1 MFQFSATNG
10 RNTVEKTT
18 NVYKEVWD
26 TLSAVD
32 VSDHTQEKGGL
43 TYLSWAWA
51 WGVLMEHYPDAEF
64 EFSEEKFF
72 PDGSC
77 QVECEVSIR
86 GASRSIWLAVMD
98 YRNNAIENPNAR
110 NISDTRMRCLVKCLA
125 IWGLGH
131 YIYAGEDVPSKA
143 DASKDKEEETVKTNG
158 KAEAIEVAERE
169 LGAKEVPGWKR
180 IVEARNYEE
189 LTQVYRE
196 NSEEWKKFG
205 DQIFGEIVRE
215 CTKRKQEF
223 KKGDK

>member
-1 MFQFSATNG
+1 M
-10 RNTVEKTT
+10 EKTT

-32 VSDHTQEKGGL
+32 VSEHTQEKGGL

-64 EFSEEKFF
+64 QFSEEKFF

-86 GASRSIWLAVMD
+86 GCKIERCGCLSWIIKQSGKT
-98 YRNNAIENPNAR
+98 AILRAR
-110 NISDTRMRCLVKCLA
+110 DISDSRAKMSRKSCLA
-125 IWGLGH
+125 FSGLGH
-131 YIYAGEDVPSKA
+131 YIYAGEDVPSKP
-143 DASKDKEEETVKTNG
+143 DASKDKEGETVKTNG
-158 KAEAIEVAERE
+158 KAEAIEVAKEE
-169 LGAKEVPGWKR
+169 LGAKEVPGWSG
-180 IVEARNYEE
+180 IVEAKNYEE

-215 CTKRKQEF
+215 CTKRKAEF

>member
-1 MFQFSATNG
+1 M
-10 RNTVEKTT
+10 EKTT

-32 VSDHTQEKGGL
+32 VSEHTQEKGGL

-64 EFSEEKFF
+64 QFSEEKFF

-86 GASRSIWLAVMD
+86 GHDRTMWLPVMD
-98 YRNNAIENPNAR
+98 YKNKAIGNPSSR
-110 NISDTRMRCLVKCLA
+110 HVSDAKQRCLVKCLA
-125 IWGLGH
+125 MWGLGH
-131 YIYAGEDVPSKA
+131 YIYAGEDVPSKP
-143 DASKDKEEETVKTNG
+143 DASKDKEGETVKTNG
-158 KAEAIEVAERE
+158 KAEAIEVAKEE
-169 LGAKEVPGWKR
+169 LGAKEVPGWSG
-180 IVEARNYEE
+180 IVEAKNYEE

-215 CTKRKQEF
+215 CTKRKAEF

>member
-1 MFQFSATNG
+1 M
-10 RNTVEKTT
+10 EKTT

-32 VSDHTQEKGGL
+32 VSEHTQEKGGL

-51 WGVLMEHYPDAEF
+51 WGVLMKFYADAEF
-64 EFSEEKFF
+64 EFSEEKFY

-77 QVECEVSIR
+77 QVECTMTIR
-86 GASRSIWLAVMD
+86 GCKRTMWLPVMD
-98 YRNNAIENPNAR
+98 YRNQAKLNPSAR
-110 NISDTRMRCLVKCLA
+110 DISDSRQRCLVKVACLF
-125 IWGLGH
+125 GLGH
-131 YIYAGEDVPSKA
+131 YIYAGEDVPSKP
-143 DASKDKEEETVKTNG
+143 DDSKDKEEETVKTNG
-158 KAEAIEVAERE
+158 KAEAIEVAKEE
-169 LGAKEVPGWKR
+169 LGAKEVPGWSG
-180 IVEARNYEE
+180 IVEAKNYEE

-215 CTKRKQEF
+215 CTKRKAEF